1 MKQLKL
7 ELVIGSPTFQ
17 IVVQS
22 GKSLMPVLRVKARFP
37 FLKSILQLMILIS
50 ELIFPFG
57 REIDLVGLQIPAP
70 EANIPG
76 VQSQIKI
83 LLSFLERFFRA

>member
-1 MKQLKL
+1 MGTRGRVDTSPAAQGCPRGLKL
-7 ELVIGSPTFQ
+7 R
-17 IVVQS
+17 VQYES
-22 GKSLMPVLRVKARFP
+22 HTL
-37 FLKSILQLMILIS
+37 LQLMILIS

>member
-1 MKQLKL
+1 
-7 ELVIGSPTFQ
+7 
-17 IVVQS
+17 
-22 GKSLMPVLRVKARFP
+22 
-37 FLKSILQLMILIS
+37 MILIS